1 MIGAKKSWS
10 GQYTVDCNKV
20 DDLPELSFTF
30 GGSKWKFSK
39 VLGYSFWLCI
49 LEKYPLSGKDYI
61 LNLQGTCVSAFTGL
75 DIPEPLGPIYIIG
88 DVFLRRYFTVYDLG
102 RDAVGFAESV

>member
-10 GQYTVDCNKV
+10 GQYTVDCNTVK
-20 DDLPELSFTF
+20 DLPELSFTF
-30 GGSKWKFSK
+30 GGK
-39 VLGYSFWLCI
+39 
-49 LEKYPLSGKDYI
+49 KYPLTGEDYI

-102 RDAVGFAESV
+102 RDAVGFAEAV